1 MPVLM
6 WFLRYWH
13 FSASNFSSFLFLS
26 IRLCY
31 ALHRPKIVLILS
43 PRVSSDINKRE
54 FCISSSGSVLKFH
67 KLLNKTLHKIKVLHL
82 HVSSIIFTCFVSYLH
97 VRPRY
102 TWKSTFYMGF
112 FPRVNQRRK
121 TSLIYKYWS
130 LINLTPVNCHN
141 ASPNPNPNA
150 IVGAKILLL

>member
-1 MPVLM
+1 M

-13 FSASNFSSFLFLS
+13 FSASNFSSFLTLS

-43 PRVSSDINKRE
+43 PRVNSDINKRE

-97 VRPRY
+97 GLSLLFTCSSSIHMKVHILH
-102 TWKSTFYMGF
+102 GF
-112 FPRVNQRRK
+112 FSTCKSATKNVPHLQ
-121 TSLIYKYWS
+121 
-130 LINLTPVNCHN
+130 
-141 ASPNPNPNA
+141 
-150 IVGAKILLL
+150 ILVPH

>member
-13 FSASNFSSFLFLS
+13 FSASNFSSFLTLS

-54 FCISSSGSVLKFH
+54 FCISSSESVLKFH

-97 VRPRY
+97 
-102 TWKSTFYMGF
+102 GL
-112 FPRVNQRRK
+112 
-121 TSLIYKYWS
+121 SLIYMFV
-130 LINLTPVNCHN
+130 LDTHE
-141 ASPNPNPNA
+141 SPHFTWFFFH
-150 IVGAKILLL
+150 V